1 VYFFVIY
8 QNKNILYKIHLFY
21 KVYFY
26 MIDFKP
32 MIWYYIF
39 LIFMF
44 LTWISFKLFIDYNK
58 KKKEEKKKN

>member
-1 VYFFVIY
+1 
-8 QNKNILYKIHLFY
+8 
-21 KVYFY
+21 

-44 LTWISFKLFIDYNK
+44 LTWISFKLFIDYNR